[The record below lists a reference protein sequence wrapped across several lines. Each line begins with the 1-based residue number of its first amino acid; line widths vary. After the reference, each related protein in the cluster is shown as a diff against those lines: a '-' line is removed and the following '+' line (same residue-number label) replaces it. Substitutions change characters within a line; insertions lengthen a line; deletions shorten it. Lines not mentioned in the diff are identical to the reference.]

1 MSNNENIDDVG
12 AGAED
17 GGGTTRRKVNFIIDM
32 LNLKLYGKMSILGY
46 TWSF

>member
-1 MSNNENIDDVG
+1 MFINFCLFFWMKMSNNENVDDVG

-32 LNLKLYGKMSILGY
+32 SK
-46 TWSF
+46 F

>member
-1 MSNNENIDDVG
+1 MSNNENIDNVGVG

-32 LNLKLYGKMSILGY
+32 LNLKWYEVIV
-46 TWSF
+46 F